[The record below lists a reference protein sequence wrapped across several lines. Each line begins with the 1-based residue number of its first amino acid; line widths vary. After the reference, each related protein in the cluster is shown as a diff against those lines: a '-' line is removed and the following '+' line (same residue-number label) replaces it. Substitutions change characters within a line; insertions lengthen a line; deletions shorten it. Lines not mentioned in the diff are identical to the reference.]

1 MTDDAFHLTALDARR
16 YDFGNALRGYDR
28 ARVDQFREQVAEELE
43 RLSRSNQE
51 LEVKA
56 RNFHEQLRA
65 FRERDKALNDAL
77 ISAQQLR
84 GEIREQAQREAQL
97 IIREAQGDAERS
109 VEILR
114 GEIRRAEDD
123 LQNLWRNRRSYV
135 QQLRQLM
142 ERQLHDLD
150 SADMVPPP
158 SGITP
163 PAVDAREAPR
173 PDAPRDVLREAPAP
187 VVREFKTPRDGSIPP
202 EFVEVPRVTQQRWAT
217 PELQVSQP
225 NAMSPAK
232 ATPVQPTPAPV
243 APQAV
248 APQAVAP
255 APVAATPAPPL
266 QIPPHAPLQNTQTF
280 ATPTRPMPPAAPPTA
295 APLQRPSIPTPSWL
309 DVVEGEGE

>member
-28 ARVDQFREQVAEELE
+28 ARVDQFRDQVAEELE

-51 LEVKA
+51 LEIKA

-109 VEILR
+109 LESLR
-114 GEIRRAEDD
+114 GEIRRAEDE
-123 LQNLWRNRRSYV
+123 LQQLWRNRRSYV

-150 SADMVPPP
+150 SADMVPSPTGQPGESFAAPVTPKAEIAEGMP
-158 SGITP
+158 SEVVLSFA
-163 PAVDAREAPR
+163 PAFSPSPAPQE
-173 PDAPRDVLREAPAP
+173 DVRDVREQLP
-187 VVREFKTPRDGSIPP
+187 PRS
-202 EFVEVPRVTQQRWAT
+202 AT
-217 PELQVSQP
+217 PS
-225 NAMSPAK
+225 
-232 ATPVQPTPAPV
+232 VQPTPQPDV
-243 APQAV
+243 PK
-248 APQAVAP
+248 
-255 APVAATPAPPL
+255 
-266 QIPPHAPLQNTQTF
+266 I
-280 ATPTRPMPPAAPPTA
+280 
-295 APLQRPSIPTPSWL
+295 RPSLPTPSWL
-309 DVVEGEGE
+309 DVVEGE